1 MMTGLIFFPLAGI
14 LVLCAVP
21 RGKEILVRQCAIFI
35 SGVEFLASLR
45 LYFAFQPSQ
54 GYQFASSIPWIPSI
68 GASYHVAVDGI
79 SLFLFLLTTFLTFLA
94 VIFSARENIHQKTKE
109 YFICILLL
117 ETCLLGVFSSLDLL
131 LFYVFWE
138 AVLIPM
144 IFLIGVWGHERRIY
158 AAIKFL
164 LYTMSGSIF
173 LLIGILTLYFLHGSQ
188 TGIYTFDLL
197 KIFTAKNFS
206 IPFETQKFLFLC
218 FAVSFAIK
226 VPLFPFHTWLPDAH
240 VEAPTAGSVLLAG
253 VLLKMGTYGFL
264 RFCLPLFPEACIAY
278 APFVS
283 KLAVCGILY
292 GALVSWVQPDFKK
305 LVAYSSVS
313 HLGFVVLGLFAFT
326 MPALSGSYLQMIN
339 HGISTGALFFIVGM
353 LYDRRRTRQLSEFG
367 GLSKIMPFFSVCFLI
382 TSLASIGLPGLN
394 GFVGEFLILSGTY
407 LTHRSFAVL
416 ACFGVVLSAVYMLN
430 AFQKVMQG
438 EVTND
443 ENKNLHD
450 LNLREKSV
458 LAPLLLLMILLGV
471 FPALLLRKTEL
482 PLKETLKPIERILTP
497 KPAANEVTWNNR

>member
-1 MMTGLIFFPLAGI
+1 MLTTGLIFFPLAGI
-14 LVLCAVP
+14 LVLCALP
-21 RGKEILVRQCAIFI
+21 KTNDNLLRKCALFI
-35 SGVEFLASLR
+35 SGIEFLASLQ
-45 LYFAFQPSQ
+45 LYFAFQPNH
-54 GYQFASSIPWIPSI
+54 GYQFAHHVSWIPAV

-94 VIFSARENIHQKTKE
+94 VLFSSRDNIHSKAKE
-109 YFICILLL
+109 YYICILLL
-117 ETCLLGVFSSLDLL
+117 ETALLGVFTSLDLL

-144 IFLIGVWGHERRIY
+144 IFLIGIWGHERRIY
-158 AAIKFL
+158 AAVKFL

-173 LLIGILTLYFLHGSQ
+173 MLIGILMLYFQHGAH
-188 TGIYTFDLL
+188 TGHYTFDVL
-197 KIFTAKNFS
+197 KLSSTAAS
-206 IPFETQKFLFLC
+206 LPLETQKILFLL

-264 RFCLPLFPEACIAY
+264 RFCLPMFPGACVAY
-278 APFVS
+278 APFIS
-283 KLAVCGILY
+283 KLALCGIVY

-326 MPALSGSYLQMIN
+326 MPAISGSYLQMIN

-353 LYDRRRTRQLSEFG
+353 LYDRRHTRQLSEFG

-394 GFVGEFLILSGTY
+394 GFVGEFLILSGTFISRR
-407 LTHRSFAVL
+407 LFAFL
-416 ACFGVVLSAVYMLN
+416 ACSGVILSAVYMLN
-430 AFQKVMQG
+430 AFQKVMHG
-438 EVTND
+438 EIRHE
-443 ENKNLHD
+443 ENKNLAD
-450 LNLREKSV
+450 LNLREKAV
-458 LAPLLLLMILLGV
+458 LVPLLVLMVLLGV
-471 FPALLLRKTEL
+471 LPSFLLYRTEK
-482 PLKETLKPIERILTP
+482 PLSQALKPVERLLSKEP
-497 KPAANEVTWNNR
+497 EVTWNRP